1 MATITSVGTWVSDF
15 IETVSTNED
24 TVLTGNVLDNAQT
37 GSGSLRV
44 NHFTVDGQTVLA
56 GKTVSISGVG
66 SIQVNENGSYTFTPA
81 ANYYGK
87 VPAISYTVNNG
98 VEQVTSALNIDVV
111 QVKDPVSDGNEIVAA
126 PQGSTVSGNVLD
138 NAASAVATK
147 VGSFYY
153 VNGQAVSVG
162 TEYAVDGVGTVKLNA
177 DGTYTVTTP
186 ASVAA
191 TDVTVNYTVTNGE
204 VRDDSVLTVK
214 VGADGKTAL
223 LSDQSE
229 GMRFMAYQGNGNV
242 LDNAASSDG
251 TLKITTYTVNGVMYA
266 AGQQADLGD
275 MGTLKLNADGT
286 YTINAARVINE
297 GELMVHYTV
306 ANNSV
311 SVESSLSV
319 AVTPDWIDDVVDGLI
334 YPVTDLGETV
344 ITTNPA
350 GVDGNVLANAVS
362 NNQAQPDAAL
372 SVTSFSV
379 NGETHQAGTTAEM
392 SGVGSISI
400 AQDGS
405 FHFAAADGFHGDVP
419 TVSYMVTDQ
428 YATATSELHI
438 VAPEDTQITIV
449 NGGDNSAGKMSI
461 LTGGLGADVL
471 IGDTVHSNVHAATGD
486 VVNGAS
492 GDDVLFGDT
501 INISHLSWTQN
512 GVTVSGAD
520 YQNAVDGL
528 RDYVSAT
535 LNQGEAASE
544 QQISAYVHS
553 NWLSLVDTQNQGGND
568 VVMGGAG
575 NDTLIGGSGDDRL
588 IGGSGNDSY
597 VFTINSNS
605 GHDTITG
612 FTVGQ
617 DKIVFTDL
625 TDKGQLVWQADT
637 HTLSFTGLQDG
648 VAYTN
653 SIVINGAGTST
664 TLDELLAG
672 QTGLVG

>member
-1 MATITSVGTWVSDF
+1 MATITSVGTWISDF
-15 IETVSTNED
+15 VEAVSTNED

-44 NHFTVDGQTVLA
+44 NHFTAGGQTVLA
-56 GKTVSISGVG
+56 GKTASISGVG

-98 VEQVTSALNIDVV
+98 VEQVTSALNIEVLP
-111 QVKDPVSDGNEIVAA
+111 VKDPVRDGNEIVAA

-138 NAASAVATK
+138 NAVSALPTK

-153 VNGQAVSVG
+153 VDGHAVSVG

-186 ASVAA
+186 ASAKAA
-191 TDVTVNYTVTNGE
+191 DVSVNYTVTNGE
-204 VRDDSVLTVK
+204 MRDDSVLTIK

-229 GMRFMAYQGNGNV
+229 GIRFLNADATLNV
-242 LDNAASSDG
+242 LDNAASSNG
-251 TLKITTYTVNGVMYA
+251 KLFITTFTVDGVTYA
-266 AGQQADLGD
+266 AGQQANLGD
-275 MGTLKLNADGT
+275 SGTLKLNADGT
-286 YTINAARVINE
+286 YTVHFTRVFHE
-297 GELMVHYTV
+297 DTFSVHYTV
-306 ANNSV
+306 SNGEET
-311 SVESSLSV
+311 VESSLNL
-319 AVTPDWIDDVVDGLI
+319 AYEPYWLDEDDSGLI
-334 YPVTDLGETV
+334 FPITDLGETV

-362 NNQAQPDAAL
+362 NNHGPL
-372 SVTSFSV
+372 SVVSFAV
-379 NGETHQAGTTAEM
+379 NGETHEAGTTAEI

-405 FHFAAADGFHGDVP
+405 FRFAETAGFHGDVP
-419 TVSYMVTDQ
+419 TVSYVVTDES
-428 YATATSELHI
+428 TITTSELHI

-486 VVNGAS
+486 VINGAS

-501 INISHLSWTQN
+501 INIGHLNWTQN
-512 GVTVSGAD
+512 GTAVSGAD

-535 LNQGEAASE
+535 VNHGAAASE
-544 QQISAYVHS
+544 QQVSAYVHS

-568 VVMGGAG
+568 VILGGAG
-575 NDTLIGGSGDDRL
+575 NDTLIGGGGDDRL
-588 IGGSGNDSY
+588 VGGSGNDSY

-625 TDKGQLVWQADT
+625 TDKGQLYWQADT
-637 HTLSFTGLQDG
+637 HTLSFTGMKDG
-648 VAYTN
+648 VAYNN
-653 SIVINGAGTST
+653 SVVVGGASVST